1 MFLLQFVSSQVLDK
15 LRPFTDL
22 IVFTEEIRDE
32 KIHFLCSVSNL
43 VVFRYLIH
51 YLTNILTL
59 VRKPPNLDFDIRF
72 FVGFLSIV
80 YFAFI

>member
-32 KIHFLCSVSNL
+32 ILCSVSNL

-51 YLTNILTL
+51 YLTNRLTL